1 MLWRGLRA
9 RVDEELRYHRAMR
22 ELRLL
27 DDRDRDDLNLGRRDL
42 SGLARRHARKA
53 AGRA

>member
-27 DDRDRDDLNLGRRDL
+27 DDRDRRDL
-42 SGLARRHARKA
+42 PGLARRHARKA